1 MGLTVKKCGSFEWLD
16 LEKPKKKELL
26 ELTEPFHIQIK
37 LLEDSLQHGH
47 LPKIEKL
54 EGATFVIIRAYS
66 SEPSHNATEVTKLTN
81 KIAFVVNQDRLITI
95 HQKPF
100 EFLQKLNEEE
110 FEDPE
115 ELMLRIFQQMLN
127 SYQAPLDWL
136 SDKMDDYEKEI
147 FLNRQG
153 KISIQALYF
162 QKAKARISKKILQ
175 LTQSVLNQIQVNESN
190 SSTLQDLKETC
201 LSLSLHF
208 DEVIEDATSILHT
221 HLNLTSQKS
230 NEVMKLLTVFS
241 AFFLPLTF
249 IVGVYGMNFQNMP
262 ELKWAN
268 GYYVTW
274 SLMIGISVII
284 FLWFK
289 KRKIM

>member
-1 MGLTVKKCGSFEWLD
+1 MPQTIKNCGTFEWLD

-26 ELTEPFHIQIK
+26 ELTEPYHIQIK

-47 LPKIEKL
+47 LPKIEKQD
-54 EGATFVIIRAYS
+54 GTTFVIIRAYS
-66 SEPSHNATEVTKLTN
+66 SEPSQNHSEITKLTN
-81 KIAFVVNQDRLITI
+81 KIAFVISQDRLITI

-100 EFLQKLNEEE
+100 EFLNLLYQEQ
-110 FEDPE
+110 FDDPE
-115 ELMLRIFQQMLN
+115 ELMLRIFQQMLIT
-127 SYQAPLDWL
+127 YQAPLDWL
-136 SDKMDDYEKEI
+136 SNKMDEYEKEI
-147 FLNRQG
+147 FLNRHG

-175 LTQSVLNQIQVNESN
+175 LTQTVLNQIQVKEIH
-190 SSTLQDLKETC
+190 SSSLQDLKETC
-201 LSLSLHF
+201 ISLSLHF

-249 IVGVYGMNFQNMP
+249 IVGVYGMNFEYMP

-268 GYYVTW
+268 GYYITW
-274 SLMIGISVII
+274 GLMIGISVII
-284 FLWFK
+284 FFWFK
-289 KRKIM
+289 RRKIM

>member
-1 MGLTVKKCGSFEWLD
+1 MAQTLKKCSSFEWLD

-26 ELTEPFHIQIK
+26 ELTEPYHIQIK

-47 LPKIEKL
+47 LPKIEKQD
-54 EGATFVIIRAYS
+54 GTTFVIIRAYS
-66 SEPSHNATEVTKLTN
+66 SDPSQDHSEVTKLTN
-81 KIAFVVNQDRLITI
+81 KIAFVVSQDRLITI

-100 EFLQKLNEEE
+100 EFLELLNKEE
-110 FEDPE
+110 FDDPE
-115 ELMLRIFQQMLN
+115 ELMLKIFQQMLLT
-127 SYQAPLDWL
+127 YQAPLDWL
-136 SDKMDDYEKEI
+136 SNKMDEYEKEI
-147 FLNRQG
+147 FLKNHQ

-175 LTQSVLNQIQVNESN
+175 LTQTVLNQIEVNEIHN
-190 SSTLQDLKETC
+190 SSLQDIRETC
-201 LSLSLHF
+201 INLTLHF

-249 IVGVYGMNFQNMP
+249 IVGVYGMNFEYMP
-262 ELKWAN
+262 ELKWAY
-268 GYYVTW
+268 GYYFTW
-274 SLMIGISVII
+274 VLMLGISVII

-289 KRKIM
+289 RRKIM